1 MKILSPQGVAP
12 KMCLAAGNRTC
23 GLGIS
28 GSFLTALELLTIL
41 VLSLCCA
48 LVTGQG
54 PHLHTLSP
62 AMAGSAPLAG
72 WHPHLASSAWRV
84 QRGLPPQGAVC
95 FSEFLAQVG
104 QALSLSVVT
113 LFPQASV
120 PWVACEAWPQY
131 KSTLSTTRGHVPSA
145 SPRI

>member
-12 KMCLAAGNRTC
+12 KTCLAAGNRIR

-54 PHLHTLSP
+54 PRLHHSLLRRLAQRPLLADTHTLLP
-62 AMAGSAPLAG
+62 QLGE
-72 WHPHLASSAWRV
+72 SSAAS
-84 QRGLPPQGAVC
+84 RGKRRCV
-95 FSEFLAQVG
+95 
-104 QALSLSVVT
+104 SLN
-113 LFPQASV
+113 P
-120 PWVACEAWPQY
+120 
-131 KSTLSTTRGHVPSA
+131 
-145 SPRI
+145 